1 MMRPFSPKRARQIKS
16 GELKLTGTFKR
27 KSMAEI
33 VAAQAEMRGQVINEI
48 FGKKKPLVPLPADAR
63 SRAIQ
68 AADKWFSKWIR
79 LRDSDENGIATC
91 VTSGKRAYWA
101 TMDCGHY
108 VSRAKQSTR
117 YDEMNCHAQSK
128 MSNRFQGGHF
138 VEHGNRIDELHGP
151 GTAEKLRQKGL
162 QRCSRT
168 TEDFLFIANTY
179 KQRVAWIAQHEPNKF
194 KKP

>member
-1 MMRPFSPKRARQIKS
+1 MSEKVIREIQQGKRDTN
-16 GELKLTGTFKR
+16 GR
-27 KSMAEI
+27 KKVSAVEVWSI
-33 VAAQAEMRGQVINEI
+33 AQARDKMAREAIY
-48 FGKKKPLVPLPADAR
+48 GKKDNPAGEAR
-63 SRAIQ
+63 KKAIA
-68 AADKWFSKWIR
+68 AADYWFSRFIR
-79 LRDSDENGIATC
+79 LRDSDENGIVTC

-168 TEDFLFIANTY
+168 TQDFLFIANTY